1 MRQRVTLVERH
12 SQKTLL
18 KIKIIEKL
26 ETIIILQ
33 VNTEV
38 QQDLMLLTKFLHFF
52 AMAQITITTS

>member
-1 MRQRVTLVERH
+1 MRQHVTLVERH

-38 QQDLMLLTKFLHFF
+38 QQDLM
-52 AMAQITITTS
+52 

>member
-38 QQDLMLLTKFLHFF
+38 QQDLM
-52 AMAQITITTS
+52 